1 MTVDFSLE
9 TDEGQKETFFKCWKK
24 KNPISNKNILQEL
37 RANQDSLG
45 KKEKERERAR
55 GRIYY

>member
-1 MTVDFSLE
+1 ML
-9 TDEGQKETFFKCWKK
+9 KE